1 MEFETFYLKHY
12 QFVFSICYT
21 YMKNRHEA
29 EDVTEDIFVKVYT
42 SKICFENEEHEKSW
56 LAVATINLCKDRLKS
71 WWKRKIS
78 SLELQEEIPVNDE
91 IKTDD
96 TLNEVMKLP
105 SKYKDVVYLY
115 YYMGYSTDEIAVM
128 LKKPA
133 STIRNHLRE
142 ARLKLKDV
150 LEGEV

>member
-1 MEFETFYLKHY
+1 MVELEQLK
-12 QFVFSICYT
+12 YT
-21 YMKNRHEA
+21 LTTY
-29 EDVTEDIFVKVYT
+29 Y
-42 SKICFENEEHEKSW
+42 
-56 LAVATINLCKDRLKS
+56 
-71 WWKRKIS
+71 
-78 SLELQEEIPVNDE
+78 
-91 IKTDD
+91 D

-133 STIRNHLRE
+133 STIRNHLME